1 MNNSLT
7 PKININPCSHK
18 QKQPVMR
25 LAFLFSSSILQDIPH
40 SLLNIV
46 LILNKE
52 VNKIS
57 VDFRVIL
64 FAFVVESKSVTN

>member
-1 MNNSLT
+1 
-7 PKININPCSHK
+7 
-18 QKQPVMR
+18 MR